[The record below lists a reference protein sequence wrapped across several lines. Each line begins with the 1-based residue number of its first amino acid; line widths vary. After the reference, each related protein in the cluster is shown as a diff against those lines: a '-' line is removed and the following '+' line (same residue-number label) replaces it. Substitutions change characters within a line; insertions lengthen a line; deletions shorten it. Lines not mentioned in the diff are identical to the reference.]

1 MTIIVPGAIFAAGIS
16 LYLFYE
22 YNRAKEDKQIER
34 REKLN
39 DRRQEYLQKLLQS
52 RKKEQDA
59 TTADP
64 PTTGRGSTIS
74 RCASS
79 SHHHRPPMPSSRKLF
94 LSSSAKSSGSLMIT
108 LCSLGLCTNKIL
120 LFFMALSFTD
130 ASSDNS

>member
-22 YNRAKEDKQIER
+22 YNRAKEDKQTER

-59 TTADP
+59 AEDP
-64 PTTGRGSTIS
+64 PPATGGS
-74 RCASS
+74 RDGA
-79 SHHHRPPMPSSRKLF
+79 
-94 LSSSAKSSGSLMIT
+94 
-108 LCSLGLCTNKIL
+108 
-120 LFFMALSFTD
+120 
-130 ASSDNS
+130 

>member
-1 MTIIVPGAIFAAGIS
+1 MTIIVPGAIFAVGIS

-64 PTTGRGSTIS
+64 PTTE
-74 RCASS
+74 
-79 SHHHRPPMPSSRKLF
+79 PPDG
-94 LSSSAKSSGSLMIT
+94 A
-108 LCSLGLCTNKIL
+108 
-120 LFFMALSFTD
+120 
-130 ASSDNS
+130 